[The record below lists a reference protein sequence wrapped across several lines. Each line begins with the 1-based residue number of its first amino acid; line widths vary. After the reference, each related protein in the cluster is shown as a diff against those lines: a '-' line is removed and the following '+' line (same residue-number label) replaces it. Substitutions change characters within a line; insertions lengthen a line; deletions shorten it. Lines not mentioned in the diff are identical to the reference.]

1 MTKTRIWA
9 ILTVF
14 GVALVFGI
22 GYVGMLSPQKADVA
36 KANKAAADMDTANQ
50 GLRVQIA
57 RLNKEE
63 SNLPAAQAR
72 IAAIEAR
79 IPATPALPSYV
90 RWLVAAAAS
99 AHVELVAI
107 SPTSP
112 VAITVVTPAAAAP
125 AATTSAAPSA
135 AAAPAQ
141 AAAPGSALAGI
152 GMSFSV
158 VGNYFA
164 VQAFLKQLEGSPR
177 ATVVSSVAI
186 QPGALPQGNA
196 STATPPPP
204 WQTLSAQI
212 NATIFM
218 SAVPATPVGALT
230 PPVTSPAGTSAAP
243 AAPAQSTTAPIS

>member
-9 ILTVF
+9 FLTVL
-14 GVALVFGI
+14 GVALVFGL
-22 GYVGMLSPQKADVA
+22 GYVVMVSPQKADVA
-36 KANKAAADMDTANQ
+36 KANKAAADMDSANQ

-99 AHVELVAI
+99 AHVELVSVA
-107 SPTSP
+107 PTSP
-112 VAITVVTPAAAAP
+112 VAITVVKPAAAAAAP

-135 AAAPAQ
+135 AAAP

-177 ATVVSSVAI
+177 AMVVSSVAI
-186 QPGALPQGNA
+186 QPGALPQGNGT
-196 STATPPPP
+196 TATPPPP

-218 SAVPATPVGALT
+218 STVPATPVGALT